1 MPTKPND
8 TATSTLRQ
16 RRKAERPQELI
27 DAALAA
33 FVEKGLSAT
42 RMEDVA
48 KLAGVSKGTLYLYYP
63 SKEELFKAVVRGTLL
78 PTLAEAKVMID
89 HWQGNSSDLIRLLLR
104 IWWQHIGSSPGS
116 DVYKLIVT
124 DVGNVPD
131 LAQFYLDEI
140 MRPSYEMLGA
150 TFQRGIDRGEFRR
163 IDVNMLVQ
171 SLLAP
176 AQFVALYSNCT
187 RHIVDNPYPMEAEL
201 FMKTNLELFL
211 SGLKVQHS

>member
-89 HWQGNSSDLIRLLLR
+89 HWQGNTSDLIRLLLR
-104 IWWQHIGSSPGS
+104 IWWQHIGTSPGA

-150 TFQRGIDRGEFRR
+150 TFQRGIDRGEFRS
-163 IDVNMLVQ
+163 IDVNVLVQ

-187 RHIVDNPYPMEAEL
+187 RHIADNPYPMQAEL